1 MLGDSAPALELGRC
15 NLAGLDAQLRR
26 LKWIRELSPD
36 GWVLFATGGLR
47 NLAYG
52 FLSVVLALYLA
63 ALGLDIIAVGF
74 IFTAALAGGAVM
86 TAAFTAVADQ
96 VGRRRVLL
104 VGTGLMAVAGAVFAL
119 TDNPLL
125 LLAAAVVGTIS
136 PSGREVGPFLS
147 IEQAILPQT
156 TTDRNR
162 TGLFAAY
169 NLVAYL
175 AGALGTL
182 VVGVPSLLGMEPLEG
197 YRALLWSYVAVSIL
211 LMLLFAR
218 LSPQAEAQA
227 VASTSSGP
235 RSRLGLH
242 RSRPV
247 VAKLAALFAIDAFG
261 GGFVVQGLVAYW
273 FHLRFGLD
281 TPALGAIFF
290 GTNLLTALSLLAAAP
305 IARRFGLLN
314 TMVFSHL
321 PSHVLLMLVPFMPSV
336 ELAVGMLLARHL
348 LSQLDVPTR
357 QSYMMAIVDPDERSA
372 AAGFTSV
379 ARNAAAAVAPVFS
392 GATLAVPGLG
402 LPFLIG
408 GGMKIVYDVALFMLF
423 RGVRPP
429 EERD

>member
-1 MLGDSAPALELGRC
+1 
-15 NLAGLDAQLRR
+15 

-47 NLAYG
+47 NFAYG

-63 ALGLDIIAVGF
+63 ALGLDIVTVGF
-74 IFTAALAGGAVM
+74 IFTTALAGGALM
-86 TAAFTAVADQ
+86 TAAFTAVADR

-104 VGTGLMAVAGAVFAL
+104 VGTGLMAAAGAVFAL
-119 TDNPLL
+119 TDNPFI

-136 PSGREVGPFLS
+136 PSGKEVGPFLS

-156 TTDRNR
+156 TGDRNR
-162 TGLFAAY
+162 TALFAAY
-169 NLVAYL
+169 NLVGYL

-182 VVGVPSLLGMEPLEG
+182 MVGVPSLFDLAPLDG
-197 YRALLWSYVAVSIL
+197 YRVLIWSYVAASL
-211 LMLLFAR
+211 LLLLLFTR
-218 LSPQAEAQA
+218 LSPQAEAQ
-227 VASTSSGP
+227 VVTSTSAGP
-235 RSRLGLH
+235 RPRFGLH

-247 VAKLAALFAIDAFG
+247 VAKLAALFAIDSFG
-261 GGFVVQGLVAYW
+261 GGFVVQGFVAYW
-273 FHLRFGLD
+273 FSLRFGLD
-281 TPALGAIFF
+281 TPALGAVFF

-314 TMVFSHL
+314 TMVFTHL
-321 PSHVLLMLVPFMPSV
+321 PSNVLLMLVALMPSV
-336 ELAVGMLLARHL
+336 ELAVTMLLARHL

-357 QSYMMAIVDPDERSA
+357 QSYSMAIVDPDERSA

-379 ARNAAAAVAPVFS
+379 ARNAAAAIAPAFS
-392 GATLAVPGLG
+392 GATLAVPVLG

-408 GGMKIVYDVALFMLF
+408 GGLKIAYDVALFMLF

-429 EERD
+429 EEKD